1 MSAKF
6 LRRYVDLPALIYLLS
21 ERKITFLDPQSWDD
35 SNDAYYLGLYQKKK
49 NLKCVLAVC
58 FTQTTETY
66 HHWRVFAG
74 GSSGVC
80 IRFIRP
86 DLINAVK
93 NRPGLKAKS
102 VRYLTLPEIRDMR
115 MKTRELPFLKR
126 YPFEQEK
133 EFRIIYESRSKILGN
148 LDVAI
153 PLSCIHRI
161 TVSPWMH
168 YSLFRHVKRTIR
180 SIKGCNTLEVVRS
193 TLIGNQQWKKLGE
206 RAE

>member
-1 MSAKF
+1 MSTKF
-6 LRRYVDLPALIYLLS
+6 LRRYTDLPALFYLLS
-21 ERKITFLDPQSWDD
+21 ERKITLLDPSSWDD
-35 SNDAYYLGLYQKKK
+35 SNDAHYMNLYREKKD
-49 NLKCVLAVC
+49 LKCVLAVC
-58 FTQTTETY
+58 FTQTAETY

-80 IRFIRP
+80 IRFRRL
-86 DLINAVK
+86 DLINALK
-93 NRPGLKAKS
+93 RQPGLKAKS
-102 VRYLTLPEIRDMR
+102 IRYLTLPKIQGMR
-115 MKTRELPFLKR
+115 MKVGDLPFLKR

-133 EFRIIYESRSKILGN
+133 EFRIIYESRHKKLAK

-153 PLSCIHRI
+153 ALSCIHRI
-161 TVSPWMH
+161 TVSPWMD

-206 RAE
+206 SAQ